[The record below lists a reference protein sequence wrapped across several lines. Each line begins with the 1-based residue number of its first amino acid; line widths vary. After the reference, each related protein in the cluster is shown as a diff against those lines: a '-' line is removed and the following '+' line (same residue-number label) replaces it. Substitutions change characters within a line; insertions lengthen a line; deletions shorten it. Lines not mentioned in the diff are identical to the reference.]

1 MALSLDFDL
10 PLDLDDD
17 LDIDLCCLRL
27 EFFELL
33 MIFTSTELLLLL
45 DLRRRLDTDLLLLR
59 LLDRLLYLSTIMTS
73 LRRPLEP
80 ERDRDL
86 RRLLDELRRRFLE
99 SDRERV

>member
-1 MALSLDFDL
+1 
-10 PLDLDDD
+10 
-17 LDIDLCCLRL
+17 
-27 EFFELL
+27 
-33 MIFTSTELLLLL
+33 MIFTSNELLLLL

-59 LLDRLLYLSTIMTS
+59 LLFLSLDLDRLLYLSIIMTS

-80 ERDRDL
+80 EPERDL